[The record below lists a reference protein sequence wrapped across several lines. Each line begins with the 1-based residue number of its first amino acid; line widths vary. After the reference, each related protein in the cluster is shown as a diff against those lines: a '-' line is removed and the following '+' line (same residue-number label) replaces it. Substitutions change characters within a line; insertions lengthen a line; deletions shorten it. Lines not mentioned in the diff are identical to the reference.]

1 MQPEAATSLINPSR
15 PISKI
20 NWLFSWPLI
29 VGVLV
34 YLLMFHVGKS
44 LLNDGDTLL
53 HISAGQWILQH
64 GTVPFVDP
72 FSHTMRGAPWIAH
85 EWLSEVFLALA
96 HQWGG
101 WTGVVS
107 LTALVFGLTMAL
119 FTRALLKHL
128 EPIYVLLFAA
138 LAILMSAAHLLARP
152 HILTLPLMMAW
163 SIELVRASDEKQTP
177 SLWMLPV
184 MTLWANM
191 HGGFTLGLAMTGV
204 FALETVLASRNKQRT
219 LSVAKS
225 WGIFLLLALL
235 SSLIT
240 PYGFK
245 GILFTWELLFNSS
258 YAIDNISEWMSPN
271 FHTFQSLEVWLL
283 GGMALFIY
291 QGLRLPVLRLILMLG
306 FVHLAL
312 KHGRYVEFLGLLVP
326 LFVSAPLA
334 EQWKLKRQ
342 GQQQLEAVDR
352 FFHKLAQ
359 PAGVVAAALALS
371 GLLLFSFLVFTI
383 KPIQIDN
390 SAAPT
395 QAIVAVQTAGLRGP
409 VLNSYGLGGYLI
421 YADIPPFI
429 DGRADMYRTD
439 FIKTYVQALS
449 LQETDSLQKLLSQ
462 YKIEWTLLEPGMPAV
477 TLLDHLPEW
486 HRLYTDKNSV
496 VHVNRSALHP
506 APETTPL

>member
-1 MQPEAATSLINPSR
+1 MQPEATSLTSNSR
-15 PISKI
+15 PISR
-20 NWLFSWPLI
+20 NGWLFSWPLI
-29 VGVLV
+29 VGTLV

-64 GTVPFVDP
+64 GTVPSVDP

-96 HQWGG
+96 HKWGG

-107 LTALVFGLTMAL
+107 LTALVFGLTMAM

-138 LAILMSAAHLLARP
+138 MAILMSAAHLLARP
-152 HILTLPLMMAW
+152 HILTMPLMIVW
-163 SIELVRASDEKQTP
+163 TIELVRASDEGRRP
-177 SLWMLPV
+177 RLWMLP
-184 MTLWANM
+184 MMALWANM

-204 FALETVLASRNKQRT
+204 FALEAVLASRHEQRT

-225 WGIFLLLALL
+225 WGIFFLLAVTCSVL
-235 SSLIT
+235 T
-240 PYGFK
+240 PYGVK
-245 GILFTWELLFNSS
+245 GILFTWDLLFNSS
-258 YAIDNISEWMSPN
+258 YATDNISEWMSPN

-291 QGLRLPVLRLILMLG
+291 QGLHLPVLRLLLMLG
-306 FVHLAL
+306 FLHLAL
-312 KHGRYVEFLGLLVP
+312 KHARYVEFLGLLVP

-334 EQWKLKRQ
+334 AQWKLKRQ

-359 PAGVVAAALALS
+359 PAGAGAAALALS
-371 GLLLFSFLVFTI
+371 GLMLFSFLIFTI

-395 QAIVAVQTAGLRGP
+395 QAIAAVQTAGLRGP

-421 YADIPPFI
+421 FADIPPFI

-449 LQETDSLQKLLSQ
+449 LQETDGLQKLLSQ

-477 TLLDHLPEW
+477 TLLDHIPEW
-486 HRLYTDKNSV
+486 HRLYADKNTV
-496 VHVNRSALHP
+496 VHVNRQPPHP
-506 APETTPL
+506 TPETAPR